1 MDTTHVKA
9 LVLAAGK
16 GTRLQSESC
25 HLPKVMRQ
33 ANGKPLIHYVLAALD
48 FLPQENIILVVGY
61 RKEDVLA
68 EYGTYPHVVQAEQLG
83 TGHAVQSAAPLL
95 EGCDGHVLVCYGD
108 MPLMKKETYEALI
121 RTHLEEG
128 NDCTLLSG
136 VLDAELPYG
145 RIVRDAEGKFAAIV
159 EDKDCTPEQKR
170 IRELNVGVYV
180 FECRALLA
188 ALKQLRSDNAQGEY
202 YLTDCPALI
211 QEAGGRVGVCPT
223 CSELEMLGVNTVEQL
238 EEVERILKAKG

>member
-33 ANGKPLIHYVLAALD
+33 ANGKPLIHYVLTALD

-68 EYGTYPHVVQAEQLG
+68 EYGAYPHAVQTEQLG
-83 TGHAVQSAAPLL
+83 TGHAVQSAASLL
-95 EGCDGHVLVCYGD
+95 EGFDGHVLVCCGD
-108 MPLMKKETYEALI
+108 MPLMKQETYEALV

-128 NDCTLLSG
+128 NACTLLSG

-145 RIVRDAEGKFAAIV
+145 RIVRDGEGRFSAIV
-159 EDKDCTPEQKR
+159 EDKDCTPEQKD
-170 IRELNVGVYV
+170 IRELNAGVYL
-180 FECRALLA
+180 FECQALFA

-211 QEAGGRVGVCPT
+211 QAAGGKVGVCPT

-238 EEVERILKAKG
+238 EEVERILKAKE